1 MKNKYGCQQK
11 LYVMRGLEQAERSVL
26 SIRQNFVLTFLL
38 DKFKTQKQSL
48 GYRLCPIENYR
59 FSIPHYA

>member
-1 MKNKYGCQQK
+1 
-11 LYVMRGLEQAERSVL
+11 MRGSEHTEKSVL

-48 GYRLCPIENYR
+48 GYRYCSIENYR